1 MEKEE
6 GRDRKEG
13 EKKFRRL
20 RVPRAHTRAAAYSE
34 EGIFGLPST
43 QLDPSTEVKKK

>member
-20 RVPRAHTRAAAYSE
+20 RVPRAHTRAAAYKWGGFSHRNP
-34 EGIFGLPST
+34 GGL
-43 QLDPSTEVKKK
+43 DE